1 MADQEGEDSPDRLG
15 EALVRLDP
23 RSRQLVELWLAGLGR
38 REIAAEMRIRDEA
51 VAVLGEQ
58 AFRHLRLLLD
68 GDSQPEQGPGGG
80 RGGPG
85 SAMTHSLPA
94 PGCHGES
101 PD

>member
-1 MADQEGEDSPDRLG
+1 MTQRTDDEPQGRLG
-15 EALVRLDP
+15 EALSRLDP
-23 RSRQLVELWLAGLGR
+23 RSRRLVELWLAGLGR
-38 REIAAEMRIRDEA
+38 REIAAEMKIRDEV

-68 GDSQPEQGPGGG
+68 GDSQPEQGPGDA

-85 SAMTHSLPA
+85 PAMTHSRPA
-94 PGCHGES
+94 SGCPGES